1 MKTVSEILGHGS
13 IQITMD
19 VYTHVME
26 AKKQVDMQ
34 LLDDGAKI
42 S

>member
-1 MKTVSEILGHGS
+1 MLPYRP
-13 IQITMD
+13 
-19 VYTHVME
+19 YTHVME
-26 AKKQVDMQ
+26 AKKQADMQ